1 MGEMKKFDIVK
12 LKVDYSV
19 NNLVKNDYGLI
30 MKVGAPKSLVLFFNK
45 YIIGDYALAEINN
58 YDLKVCDEKVPNK
71 IVAEF
76 IEKGEIEKLISPK
89 HTKLKD
95 VKFKEND
102 FVKLIADKDKYKEHG
117 VFCGDTGFV
126 VAKYAIKNQILVDF
140 TGVDDNFEVFGDCI
154 VVDMD
159 DLEAVES

>member
-1 MGEMKKFDIVK
+1 MKKFDIVK

-76 IEKGEIEKLISPK
+76 IEKGEIE
-89 HTKLKD
+89 
-95 VKFKEND
+95 N
-102 FVKLIADKDKYKEHG
+102 
-117 VFCGDTGFV
+117 
-126 VAKYAIKNQILVDF
+126 
-140 TGVDDNFEVFGDCI
+140 
-154 VVDMD
+154 
-159 DLEAVES
+159 